1 LVRKMNN
8 EDIVSILE
16 DVRSKM
22 KTALDLAKNIEE
34 IDEDTVNKVVNL
46 INEIVRMADKVADY
60 VIGLLESEEL

>member
-1 LVRKMNN
+1 MVRKMNN

>member
-1 LVRKMNN
+1 MRKMNN

>member
-1 LVRKMNN
+1 MNN